1 MKEKYEVGYVV
12 LHYVAI
18 KDTVACVNSIR
29 NISEKHKY
37 KIVIVDNFSPDNS
50 GTLLLEKYQNCPDID
65 IVISKEN
72 LGFAKGNNLG
82 IKYFREQYDAEFI
95 VVSNNDILIT
105 QDDFIEKLFASYE
118 RQPFD
123 LLGPLVLT
131 ADGKYT
137 SSPQRKKVWT
147 LVELQ
152 QYKKRMEDL
161 QKFNQIHLRK
171 VYSALHRTKEEPA
184 FTNEDHIH
192 YMKNVQIHGC
202 FFVLSKLFFE
212 KMDGLDPRTF
222 MYMEEDILY
231 AKLMKA
237 GGTTVYDPRLIVFH
251 QKGRA
256 TVMTEKNKQKKYSFL
271 LKNLLTSASVLE
283 EVLKGN

>member
-1 MKEKYEVGYVV
+1 MKEEYKVGYVV
-12 LHYVAI
+12 LHYVAT

-29 NISEKHKY
+29 DTSRKNRY
-37 KIVIVDNFSPDNS
+37 KIVIVDNCSPDNS
-50 GTLLLEKYQNCPDID
+50 GAYLQEKYQNCSDVD

-82 IKYFREQYDAEFI
+82 IRYLREQYDADFI
-95 VVSNNDILIT
+95 VVSNNDILIM
-105 QDDFIEKLFASYE
+105 QDDFIEKLYTSYE

-137 SSPQRKKVWT
+137 SSPQRKQVWT
-147 LVELQ
+147 LEELH
-152 QYKKRMEDL
+152 QYKNRMEDL
-161 QKFNQIHLRK
+161 QKYNQMHLRK
-171 VYSALHRTKEEPA
+171 LYSAFHRTKEESV

-202 FFVLSKLFFE
+202 FFVLSRLFFE

-237 GGTTVYDPRLIVFH
+237 GGTTVYDPSLVVFH

-256 TVMTEKNKQKKYSFL
+256 TAVTKKNKQKKYSFL
-271 LKNLLTSASVLE
+271 FHNLLTSANILE
-283 EVLKGN
+283 EVLKEN